1 MIPILYQDERCIVVD
16 KPRGM
21 MVHRGSQPCEDSEVL
36 LQSLRD
42 QAGLKVY
49 VVHRLDRPTS
59 GIILLALDPA
69 AEAGLRAQFEQRR
82 TSKTYL
88 AVCRGDPGE
97 SGLIDNMM
105 SGRDQEPDRLVRCVT
120 AWKRLALADAGHLSL
135 VEVVPETGRFHQ
147 IRRHFAGLGHP
158 LLGDWLYGDHDLN
171 RTWEERG
178 VARLMLHALSLA
190 FFHPDDSRLI
200 QLSAPWPAEFARFRS

>member
-1 MIPILYQDERCIVVD
+1 MIPILYQDSRCIVVD

-21 MVHRGSQPCEDSEVL
+21 MVHRGTLPCDDSEVL

-42 QAGLKVY
+42 QTGLKVF

-69 AEAGLRAQFEQRR
+69 AEAELRGQFERRR
-82 TSKTYL
+82 TGKTYL

-97 SGLIDNMM
+97 SGLIDNLM
-105 SGRDQEPDRLVRCVT
+105 SGRDNEPDRLVRCVT
-120 AWKRLALADAGHLSL
+120 AWKRLALADEGKLAL
-135 VEVVPETGRFHQ
+135 VEVTPETGRFHQ

-158 LLGDWLYGDHDLN
+158 LLGDWLYGDHELN
-171 RTWEERG
+171 QCWEERG
-178 VARLMLHALSLA
+178 VARLMLHALSLS
-190 FFHPDDSRLI
+190 FIHPDDQRPI
-200 QLSAPWPAEFARFRS
+200 HLSASWPEEFLRFQA